1 MSLKSTSC
9 LRRILLKG
17 ILIVLLACVVVV
29 ILLSLWIELHL
40 KKTCEMAKRKYSGD
54 KVEALMM
61 FVESKEY
68 GYNAHLYRANNHAI
82 WALGQLG
89 DKRALPFLRNLLTG
103 EPCDH
108 ETNLC
113 QGEIQEAIQIL
124 ERNQFNL
131 PKFLWR
137 GVLNYEFPI
146 KYNSV
151 DIIRHMSTADIHHE
165 YILLME
171 QGDLGFLSGTILVNW
186 QKRK

>member
-1 MSLKSTSC
+1 MRGVRFQEKGKKMLLKSISR

-17 ILIVLLACVVVV
+17 VLAVLLVCVVAIV
-29 ILLSLWIELHL
+29 LLSLWSELHV
-40 KKTCEMAKRKYSGD
+40 KKMCGMATRKYPGD

-61 FVESKEY
+61 FVESEEY
-68 GYNAHLYRANNHAI
+68 GYNAHRYKTNNHVF

-131 PKFLWR
+131 PKFLFR
-137 GVLNYEFPI
+137 SVLNY
-146 KYNSV
+146 
-151 DIIRHMSTADIHHE
+151 
-165 YILLME
+165 
-171 QGDLGFLSGTILVNW
+171 
-186 QKRK
+186 

>member
-1 MSLKSTSC
+1 VEERALVFLDSYDILLGKRFEVLMQGVRFQENKKEMPLKSTSR
-9 LRRILLKG
+9 LRRILLRG
-17 ILIVLLACVVVV
+17 ILIVLLVCVAL
-29 ILLSLWIELHL
+29 ILLLSLSVELHL
-40 KKTCEMAKRKYSGD
+40 KKICATATRKYPGD

-68 GYNAHLYRANNHAI
+68 GYDAHRYRANNHAF

-113 QGEIQEAIQIL
+113 QGEIKEAIQQL
-124 ERNQFNL
+124 EKDQFNL

-137 GVLNYEFPI
+137 GILNY
-146 KYNSV
+146 
-151 DIIRHMSTADIHHE
+151 
-165 YILLME
+165 
-171 QGDLGFLSGTILVNW
+171 
-186 QKRK
+186 

>member
-1 MSLKSTSC
+1 MPLKSTSR

-17 ILIVLLACVVVV
+17 TLIVLLACVVV
-29 ILLSLWIELHL
+29 IISLSLWIELGV
-40 KKTCEMAKRKYSGD
+40 KKICGMATQKYPGD

-61 FVESKEY
+61 FVESKETS
-68 GYNAHLYRANNHAI
+68 YRADIYSANNHAF

-89 DKRALPFLRNLLTG
+89 DKRALPFLRKLVTD

-113 QGEIQEAIQIL
+113 QGEIKEAIQKL

-137 GVLNYEFPI
+137 GVLN
-146 KYNSV
+146 S
-151 DIIRHMSTADIHHE
+151 
-165 YILLME
+165 
-171 QGDLGFLSGTILVNW
+171 
-186 QKRK
+186 